1 MSASG
6 LCPRCGTPRIGYFRW
21 CRNCRLDFDALEAG
35 TAPAE
40 TRLVSAPPVSA
51 PPPAPAAGQAPAV
64 SAQPPAPAA
73 IHAPPTGAPSALSA
87 PAAAPGISQA
97 PPLSAPAAAPGIS
110 QAPPLS
116 APAAAPG
123 IGQAPRVE
131 QPAIAPTPVTGS
143 RRGWIVLGAVTL
155 VAIVGLFGFLGI
167 SSSDVFTSH
176 HKISGTLTL
185 LNSDT
190 NSPSVTSTGAV
201 CQGAGPYGD
210 IAAGNGVALKDADGK
225 LLAITSLG
233 VGSGS
238 PTSCVFGFTLKD
250 VPEVPFYSIEVGRR
264 GQVGYTLADMKS
276 NDWTLALRM
285 GK

>member
-1 MSASG
+1 MSASR

-51 PPPAPAAGQAPAV
+51 PPPAPAAGQVPAV
-64 SAQPPAPAA
+64 RAAPPAPAA

-97 PPLSAPAAAPGIS
+97 PPLSAPAAAPGI
-110 QAPPLS
+110 
-116 APAAAPG
+116 
-123 IGQAPRVE
+123 GQAPRVE
-131 QPAIAPTPVTGS
+131 QPGIAPTPVTGS

-264 GQVGYTLADMKS
+264 GQAGYTLADMKS
-276 NDWTLALRM
+276 NDWTLALSM

>member
-73 IHAPPTGAPSALSA
+73 IHAPPTGAPSALS
-87 PAAAPGISQA
+87 G
-97 PPLSAPAAAPGIS
+97 
-110 QAPPLS
+110 
-116 APAAAPG
+116 PAAAPG

-155 VAIVGLFGFLGI
+155 VAIVGFVGFLGI

-264 GQVGYTLADMKS
+264 GQAGYTLADMKS

>member
-1 MSASG
+1 MSASR

-51 PPPAPAAGQAPAV
+51 PPPAPAADQVPAV
-64 SAQPPAPAA
+64 RAAPPAPAA

-131 QPAIAPTPVTGS
+131 QPGIAPTPVTGS

-167 SSSDVFTSH
+167 SSS
-176 HKISGTLTL
+176 
-185 LNSDT
+185 
-190 NSPSVTSTGAV
+190 
-201 CQGAGPYGD
+201 
-210 IAAGNGVALKDADGK
+210 
-225 LLAITSLG
+225 
-233 VGSGS
+233 
-238 PTSCVFGFTLKD
+238 
-250 VPEVPFYSIEVGRR
+250 
-264 GQVGYTLADMKS
+264 
-276 NDWTLALRM
+276 
-285 GK
+285 

>member
-51 PPPAPAAGQAPAV
+51 PPPAPAAGQVPAV
-64 SAQPPAPAA
+64 RAAPPAPAA

-87 PAAAPGISQA
+87 A
-97 PPLSAPAAAPGIS
+97 
-110 QAPPLS
+110 
-116 APAAAPG
+116 AAAPG

>member
-21 CRNCRLDFDALEAG
+21 CRNCRLDFDALEVG

-51 PPPAPAAGQAPAV
+51 PPPAPAAGQVPAV
-64 SAQPPAPAA
+64 SAPPPAPAA
-73 IHAPPTGAPSALSA
+73 IHAPPTGAPSA
-87 PAAAPGISQA
+87 
-97 PPLSAPAAAPGIS
+97 
-110 QAPPLS
+110 LS

-155 VAIVGLFGFLGI
+155 VAIVGLVGFLGI
-167 SSSDVFTSH
+167 SGSDVFTSH

-276 NDWTLALRM
+276 NGWTLALSM
-285 GK
+285 GNEAQGAER